1 MANRENTF
9 LLKRSNIPGK
19 VPAPGDLRLGELALN
34 TADGILYT
42 SGDTSNSILPIG
54 WDRISRTGDTV
65 TGDFIFN
72 DNITVSGVSNFNIVS
87 ATTIYG
93 DGSNLTNIDNF
104 YTTGATFSGN
114 TIIFGRT
121 DNVNAYTI
129 DLSPKLSGSF
139 GITIDG
145 SNSVIT
151 SGNKGY
157 LTIPYGGVITGW
169 QIISDQVGSCSIDVW
184 KASTG
189 NIPTV
194 IDTIVGTEKPILST
208 QQIASDLSLTSWV
221 TSVAIGDVFAFNVDS
236 NSIITRINLSIFIT
250 KQ

>member
-1 MANRENTF
+1 MANRQNTF

-19 VPAPGDLRLGELALN
+19 VPSPSDLRLGEIALN

-42 SGDTSNSILPIG
+42 SGNTSNSILPIG

-65 TGDFIFN
+65 TGNFIFN
-72 DNITVSGVSNFNIVS
+72 DNISVSGISSFNIVS

-121 DNVNAYTI
+121 DNINGYTL

-157 LTIPYGGVITGW
+157 LTIPYGGIITGW
-169 QIISDQVGSCSIDVW
+169 QLISDQVGSCTIDVW
-184 KASTG
+184 KTTAG

-194 IDTIVGTEKPILST
+194 IDTIVGTEKPTLST
-208 QQIASDLSLTSWV
+208 QQIASNLSLTTWS
-221 TSVAIGDVFAFNVDS
+221 TSVLVGDIICFNIDS
-236 NSIITRINLSIFIT
+236 ASIITRVNLTIFIT